1 MAVAHSMLIAIYHV
15 LRDGVPF
22 VDLGSDFYL
31 KFNREKKIAAYLKRL
46 NDLGWQPPVP
56 APA

>member
-1 MAVAHSMLIAIYHV
+1 MLIAIYYV

-22 VDLGSDFYL
+22 VDLGADFYS
-31 KFNREKKIAAYLKRL
+31 KFNKEKKIAGYLKKL
-46 NDLGWQPPVP
+46 NDLGWQPTAL